1 MGDADIAPEDGGP
14 PLPLRSHDL
23 WARILENKEDG
34 IRNRMKL
41 ITTLGNPED
50 ICIGPM
56 DRGLAVKFNSTPVL
70 IRPQHEF
77 HLGTLSASE
86 HHKDLD
92 GIPYL
97 DYAIDFHRFP
107 YLSRV
112 TAKNAL
118 PRMSLAQMYF
128 AVVAEAR
135 EDDELPERLLWCLHI
150 EQLQTGTAKVWEAE
164 GGEGGA
170 E

>member
-1 MGDADIAPEDGGP
+1 MHKANTAMQDLDIVPGDSGP
-14 PLPLRSHDL
+14 PLPLRIHDL

-50 ICIGPM
+50 ICVGPM

-77 HLGTLSASE
+77 HRGVLSASD

-97 DYAIDFHRFP
+97 DYVIDFHRFP

-118 PRMSLAQMYF
+118 PRMCLAQIF
-128 AVVAEAR
+128 RRRFRWKLAHAFR
-135 EDDELPERLLWCLHI
+135 CRPR
-150 EQLQTGTAKVWEAE
+150 TGK
-164 GGEGGA
+164 
-170 E
+170 